1 MTRKP
6 DVVMTPDELAVELF
20 SSGQLIT
27 GGRPEAERL
36 LKQIKDRHAHELA
49 EQLRADA
56 ALRATEGEIELAQYG
71 RELADLIDPEESR

>member
-6 DVVMTPDELAVELF
+6 DVVMTPDELAAELF
-20 SSGQLIT
+20 ISGQRIT

-49 EQLRADA
+49 EQQRTDA
-56 ALRATEGEIELAQYG
+56 ALRETEGENDLAQYG
-71 RELADLIDPEESR
+71 REPT